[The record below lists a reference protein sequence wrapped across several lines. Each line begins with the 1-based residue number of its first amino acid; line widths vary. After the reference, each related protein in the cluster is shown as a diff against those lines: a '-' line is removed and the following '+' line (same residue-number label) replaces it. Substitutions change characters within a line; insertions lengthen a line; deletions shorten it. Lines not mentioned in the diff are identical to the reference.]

1 MLNIILKH
9 KRKFFIEKS
18 SPNRLFMTKRMQ
30 LSGFARL
37 FSITVFFTLLSGF
50 AVAQRTITG
59 KVTDAESKAPLSGVS
74 VVVSGTTKGAATDA
88 QGTFKIDLDANQ
100 KTIVLSFNGY
110 ESRTVVVGNS
120 SVISVEMDVDVKALQ
135 SVVVTGYTSQRKKD
149 ITGAVA
155 VVSAKELTAT
165 PAASVTQM
173 LQGKASG
180 VVVGNDNSP
189 GGGTMVRIRGFGTI
203 NNNSPLYVI
212 DGVPTQGTLNNIN
225 PYDIESMQVLKDA
238 SAASIYGARAANGV
252 VIITTKRGKSG
263 DPKITFDYYTGQQAP
278 GKFLDLLNAEELGQ
292 YLFKADVGAGKSPWI
307 ASPSVQYKFDQSG
320 RITMADYI
328 YPNIFG
334 SLPSNFTYTNDI
346 TDPQLGVSKFNINKA
361 NKAGTDWY
369 DAIFDPAPISNYQIG
384 ASGGTNKAKYAF
396 SGNYFKQDGI
406 LRFTNYERFS
416 VRANTEFTQ
425 GKFTVGQNLTVSYD
439 ERVGIA
445 NNNEG
450 NPISLAYRIHP
461 IIPIFDITGG
471 PAYFGGNNTSPYLG
485 FGGPR
490 GVNLGNATNP
500 LAELYRAKD
509 NVTKSTNIFGNAFGE
524 YAINKNLKARTS
536 FGLEYTNANRSEYF
550 MRNIEASEARNTNT
564 LNMFNNYSSAWTWYN
579 TLTYNKTFADDH
591 DVNVLIGTEAVS
603 TYGLGFSAS
612 RSGFSFDDIDYRYLN
627 AGSASGL
634 ANAGSGA
641 VRTRLFS
648 QFAKVNYGYKNLLLA
663 DFTIR
668 RDGSS
673 RFSEANRY
681 GVFPA
686 GSVGIRLSELK
697 PISNISWISDLKAR
711 AGWGKTGNQL
721 IPNVYNAYT
730 LFVANPATNGYDING
745 SGNAVVAGFD
755 LGQFGNPNGKWETS
769 TSFNIGLDAS
779 LLNNKLEVVFD
790 WYTRT
795 TSDMLAQIAVPRAQ
809 GQGTLPFTN
818 IGEMRNRGVD
828 LNLNWTDKALN
839 GQLRYSIGFNISHYK
854 NEVLKLNNDPNAT
867 VFGFTTRLPSI
878 TATRRGYPIASFYG
892 YFVDGILNAQQAAS
906 APKFGT
912 YTREGV
918 FNFRDI
924 NKDGVITAA
933 DRDFVGNPHPDFT
946 YGINLS
952 AGYKSFDLAIF
963 AQGVQGNEIFNY
975 VRYWTDFN
983 VFQGNRSK
991 RMLYESYGNS
1001 NNPKLPRL
1009 NSGDASSQQVSS
1021 YFLEDGSYLRL
1032 RNIQLT
1038 YTIPNAL
1045 VKKLG
1050 LSGLQLYV
1058 QGQNILTLTKYTGLD
1073 PDINLRT
1080 SGNDNQDIHM
1090 GIDEGAYPVSKSY
1103 LFGVRVKF

>member
-1 MLNIILKH
+1 MTQKMHLPWLA
-9 KRKFFIEKS
+9 RMS
-18 SPNRLFMTKRMQ
+18 FM
-30 LSGFARL
+30 A
-37 FSITVFFTLLSGF
+37 LLLTFLAGSAF
-50 AVAQRTITG
+50 AQRTVSG
-59 KVTDAESKAPLSGVS
+59 KVTDAETRSPLGGVS
-74 VVVSGTTKGAATDA
+74 VVAKGSTTGTATDA
-88 QGTFKIDLDANQ
+88 EGNFKLDLSGSQN
-100 KTIVLSFNGY
+100 ILVISYNGY
-110 ESRTVVVGNS
+110 LSREVAAGSGPLNVS
-120 SVISVEMDVDVKALQ
+120 LEVDVKALQ

-173 LQGKASG
+173 LQGKAAG
-180 VVVGNDNSP
+180 VMVGNDNSP

-252 VIITTKRGKSG
+252 VIITTKRGKAG
-263 DPKITFDYYTGQQAP
+263 DPKITFDYYTGRQVP
-278 GKFLDLLNAEELGQ
+278 GKFLDLMNAEELGS
-292 YLFKADVGAGKSPWI
+292 YLYKADVGAGKSPWT
-307 ASPSVQYKFDQSG
+307 ASPSVQYRFTQGGSWG
-320 RITMADYI
+320 NGFQMADYI
-328 YPNIFG
+328 YPNVFG
-334 SLPSNFTYTNDI
+334 TLPSNFTYTNDI
-346 TDPQLGVSKFNINKA
+346 TDPQLGVTKYNINKA
-361 NKAGTDWY
+361 NKAGTNWQDV
-369 DAIFDPAPISNYQIG
+369 IFDPAPISNYQLG
-384 ASGGTNKAKYAF
+384 ASGGTSKARYAF

-406 LRFTNYERFS
+406 LRFTNYDRFS

-425 GKFTVGQNLTVSYD
+425 GKFTIGENLTVAYD
-439 ERVGIA
+439 RRVGIS
-445 NNNEG
+445 NNNES
-450 NPISLAYRIHP
+450 NPIQLANRIHP
-461 IIPIFDITGG
+461 IIPVFDITGG
-471 PAYFGGNNTSPYLG
+471 PSYFGGTNTSPWLG

-509 NVTKSTNIFGNAFGE
+509 NRTINTNIFGNAFGE
-524 YAINKNLKARTS
+524 YAINKHLKARS
-536 FGLEYTNANRSEYF
+536 SIGIEYTNGNRSEYF

-564 LNMFNNYSSAWTWYN
+564 LNVFNSFSNSWTWYN
-579 TLTYNKTFADDH
+579 TLTYNNTFAEDH
-591 DVNVLIGTEAVS
+591 DVNVLVGTEAVA
-603 TYGLGFSAS
+603 TYSFGFSAS
-612 RSGFSFDDIDYRYLN
+612 RSGFSFDDIDYRYLD

-634 ANAGSGA
+634 SNGGSGA
-641 VRTRLFS
+641 IRTRLFS

-673 RFSEANRY
+673 RFSAANRY
-681 GVFPA
+681 GIFPA
-686 GSVGIRLSELK
+686 ASVGLRLTELK
-697 PISNISWISDLKAR
+697 ALNNLSWMDDLKVR

-721 IPNVYNAYT
+721 IPNVYNAFTLYT
-730 LFVANPATNGYDING
+730 ANPASNGYDIG
-745 SGNAVVAGFD
+745 GTGTSVVGGFD
-755 LGQFGNPNGKWETS
+755 LTQFGNPNGKWETS
-769 TSFNIGLDAS
+769 TSLNVGFDAS
-779 LLNNKLEVVFD
+779 LLNNRLEVVFD

-809 GQGTLPFTN
+809 GVGTLPFTN

-828 LNLNWTDKALN
+828 LNLNWSDRLMN
-839 GQLRYSIGFNISHYK
+839 GQFRYSIGINFSMYK
-854 NEVLKLNNDPNAT
+854 NEVLKLNADPLAT

-878 TATRRGYPIASFYG
+878 TATRKGFPIASFFG
-892 YFVDGILNAQQAAS
+892 YYVDGILTAQQAAG
-906 APKFGT
+906 AAKFGT

-933 DRDFVGNPHPDFT
+933 DRDFIGNPHPDFT

-952 AGYKSFDLAIF
+952 AGYKNFDLAIF
-963 AQGVQGNEIFNY
+963 AQGVQGNTIFNY

-983 VFQGNRSK
+983 VFQGNRAK
-991 RMLYESYGNS
+991 RMLYQSYGETDK
-1001 NNPKLPRL
+1001 PILPRL
-1009 NSGDASSQQVSS
+1009 NSSDATSQQVSS

-1032 RNIQLT
+1032 RNVQLT
-1038 YTIPNAL
+1038 YSIPDKWT
-1045 VKKLG
+1045 KKAG
-1050 LSGLQLYV
+1050 LSGVQIYL

-1080 SGNDNQDIHM
+1080 SGADNQDIHM
-1090 GIDEGAYPVSKSY
+1090 GIDEGAYPVAKSY
-1103 LFGVRVKF
+1103 LFGVRLKF

>member
-1 MLNIILKH
+1 
-9 KRKFFIEKS
+9 
-18 SPNRLFMTKRMQ
+18 MQ

-100 KTIVLSFNGY
+100 KTLVLSFNGY